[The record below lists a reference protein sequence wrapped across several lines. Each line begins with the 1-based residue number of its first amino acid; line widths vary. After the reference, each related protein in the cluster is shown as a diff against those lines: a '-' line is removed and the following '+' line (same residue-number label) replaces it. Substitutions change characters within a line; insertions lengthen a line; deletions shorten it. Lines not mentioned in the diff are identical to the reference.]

1 MSVTTE
7 ARPGEPQQGTDQ
19 AAKLRRASSAGQS
32 GRLAPPPQASYCNP
46 RTDPLSELRT
56 LPELIDRLNRALEGR
71 YVVDR
76 EIGHGGWAIV
86 YLARDLRNR
95 RRVALKVLR
104 PEIAEGL
111 GGDRFLR
118 EIEIA
123 ANLTHPN
130 ILPLHDSGDA
140 DGLLYYVMPY
150 VEGETLRQ
158 RLNREKQL
166 PLEDVW
172 EITRELSDALGY
184 AHSQGIVHRDIK
196 PENVLLEEGHA
207 VISDFGIARAV
218 SAAAGDAAT
227 ETGVAVG
234 TPLYMSPE
242 QGTGETDLD
251 TRSDVYSLGCCV
263 WEMLAGDPPYTGPTA
278 QAVLARKAAEP
289 LPHLRTV
296 RETVPEEVEQAISK
310 ALARVPADRYATAHA
325 FQQALA
331 RGMRKSAQFR
341 AIRQR
346 RRFYALVSL
355 GGIVAIA
362 VIVQLVRG
370 PGMRL
375 EPNRVV
381 VATFENQ
388 SGDPELATFG
398 GIAQDWITQGL
409 MASEDLDVLPLVS
422 ARGAWEFVQRQFEEG
437 RVRDRV
443 RALAQETGAAIVV
456 TGTYYPIGDSVMIQ
470 STVTDASRRRSLGL
484 IQPVHGPGDN
494 PVGALQEVRDQI
506 AGLLAVTRD
515 ERLAPSVGAASRPP
529 SYEAYRAFSDGM
541 EHYVRQEWHQA
552 VPYFARAYA
561 LDATFVR
568 SLLYESLSLFNT
580 RAWREADSVLQ
591 IAAQSRDQLTAYD
604 RYFLDYRTAFLAADP
619 ESARHAIRRAAEIA
633 PGSKAEYNLALELYE
648 SNHLRES
655 REVLG
660 HLDPT
665 RGPMR
670 DWLGYWRVLSGAY
683 HLEGD
688 HQRERRVAQRARR
701 ILSDPSGTLL
711 LEVRAVAALG
721 QSEAV
726 AALLAEAHRISD
738 DGSGESV
745 AELTAV
751 AAMELRVHG
760 YAEEAAAMF
769 QRAADSYE
777 GLGHETLSVSARTD
791 YARVLYALQRWDESR
806 ALHAALAAEYPQ
818 RIAHRAQLGLIAARQ
833 GDMAAAEQ
841 IETWLAHLSDRYRLG
856 EHAYYR
862 GTIAAVLG
870 KHQVAVGLLREAFGQ
885 RWPQGSMVV
894 HRDFDLES
902 LYDYPPYVALM
913 EPKP

>member
-1 MSVTTE
+1 M
-7 ARPGEPQQGTDQ
+7 
-19 AAKLRRASSAGQS
+19 
-32 GRLAPPPQASYCNP
+32 
-46 RTDPLSELRT
+46 
-56 LPELIDRLNRALEGR
+56 
-71 YVVDR
+71 
-76 EIGHGGWAIV
+76 
-86 YLARDLRNR
+86 YLARDLHNR

-130 ILPLHDSGDA
+130 ILPLHDSGEA
-140 DGLLYYVMPY
+140 DDLLYYVMPY
-150 VEGETLRQ
+150 VEGESLRQ

-184 AHSQGIVHRDIK
+184 AHSHGVVHRDIK
-196 PENVLLEEGHA
+196 PENVLLQEGHA

-218 SAAAGDAAT
+218 SAAGGDTAT

-242 QGTGETDLD
+242 QGAGEADLD

-289 LPHLRTV
+289 LPHLRAV

-310 ALARVPADRYATAHA
+310 ALSKVPADRHSTAHE

-331 RGMRKSAQFR
+331 RGMRRSAQFR
-341 AIRQR
+341 AMRQR
-346 RRFYALVSL
+346 RRFYALAAL
-355 GGIVAIA
+355 AGIVTVAIIA
-362 VIVQLVRG
+362 QLIRG
-370 PGMRL
+370 PSVRL
-375 EPNRVV
+375 APNRVV

-388 SGDPELATFG
+388 SGEPELATFG
-398 GIAQDWITQGL
+398 GIAADMITQGL
-409 MASEDLDVLPLVS
+409 MEAELEVVPSPS
-422 ARGAWEFVQRQFEEG
+422 ARGAWDYVQVGIAEG
-437 RVRDRV
+437 RVRSPV
-443 RALAQETGAAIVV
+443 RALAEETGAGIVV
-456 TGTYYPIGDSVMIQ
+456 AGTYYRMGDSIMIQ
-470 STVTDASRRRSLGL
+470 SYVTDAEHGTSLGS
-484 IQPVHGPGDN
+484 IQPVHGPADD
-494 PVGALQEVRDQI
+494 PTGALRKVLGQI
-506 AGLLAVTRD
+506 SGLLAVHFD
-515 ERLAPSVGAASRPP
+515 PRLAPSVGAASHAP

-541 EHYVRQEWHQA
+541 ERYVREEWRDA
-552 VPYFARAYA
+552 VHYFARGHA
-561 LDATFVR
+561 LDTTFVR
-568 SLLYESLSLFNT
+568 ALLYESLSLFNIP
-580 RAWREADSVLQ
+580 AWREADSVLQ
-591 IAAQSRDQLTAYD
+591 IAARLRDRLTAYD
-604 RYFLDYRTAFLAADP
+604 RHFLDYRTAFLAADP
-619 ESARHAIRRAAEIA
+619 ESALRAIRRAAEIA
-633 PGSKAEYNLALELYE
+633 PGSKAEYNLALELYA

-655 REVLG
+655 RDVLAR
-660 HLDPT
+660 LDPT

-688 HQRERRVAQRARR
+688 HQRERRVARRARR
-701 ILSDPSGTLL
+701 ILSDQLSALL
-711 LEVRAVAALG
+711 LEVRALAALG
-721 QSEAV
+721 RIEAV
-726 AALLAEAHRISD
+726 AALLAEAHRISN
-738 DGSGESV
+738 DGTGATV
-745 AELTAV
+745 AELTAL

-760 YAEEAAAMF
+760 YAEEAEAMF

-777 GLGHETLSVSARTD
+777 GLAQETLSDVRAD
-791 YARVLYALQRWDESR
+791 YARVLYALERWDQAQ
-806 ALHAALAAEYPQ
+806 ALYSALAAEFPE
-818 RIAHRAQLGLIAARQ
+818 RIAHRAQLGLIAARR
-833 GDMAAAEQ
+833 GNMHAAEQ
-841 IETWLAHLSDRYRLG
+841 IETWLADLSDRYRFG

-870 KHQVAVGLLREAFGQ
+870 RHQAAVGLLREAFGQ

-902 LYDYPPYVALM
+902 LYDFPPYVALM
-913 EPKP
+913 QPKP

>member
-1 MSVTTE
+1 M
-7 ARPGEPQQGTDQ
+7 
-19 AAKLRRASSAGQS
+19 
-32 GRLAPPPQASYCNP
+32 
-46 RTDPLSELRT
+46 
-56 LPELIDRLNRALEGR
+56 
-71 YVVDR
+71 
-76 EIGHGGWAIV
+76 V

-104 PEIAEGL
+104 PEIADGL

-166 PLEDVW
+166 PLDDVW

-196 PENVLLEEGHA
+196 PENVLIEEGHA

-289 LPHLRTV
+289 LPHLRAV

-310 ALARVPADRYATAHA
+310 ALAKVPADRYATAHA

-331 RGMRKSAQFR
+331 SGMRRSAQFR

-346 RRFYALVSL
+346 RRLYVLMSL
-355 GGIVAIA
+355 AGIVAVA
-362 VIVQLVRG
+362 VIVQLIRG
-370 PGMRL
+370 PRVRL

-381 VATFENQ
+381 VGTFENQ

-398 GIAQDWITQGL
+398 GIAADMITQDL
-409 MASEDLDVLPLVS
+409 TRSDSLVVVPAVVARSASDWVHSQV
-422 ARGAWEFVQRQFEEG
+422 AEG
-437 RVRDRV
+437 RAHNPI
-443 RALAQETGAAIVV
+443 RALGEATGAGIVI
-456 TGTYYPIGDSVMIQ
+456 TGSYYRIGDAI
-470 STVTDASRRRSLGL
+470 L
-484 IQPVHGPGDN
+484 IQTEVSDARRGRVLGSVQPVQ
-494 PVGALQEVRDQI
+494 GAAGAPDEALEQLRNHI
-506 AGLLAVTRD
+506 TGLLAITFD
-515 ERLAPSVGAASRPP
+515 PRLAPSVGAGSRPP

-541 EHYVRQEWHQA
+541 EHYIRQEWSQA
-552 VPYFARAYA
+552 VPHFARAYA
-561 LDATFVR
+561 LDSTFVR
-568 SLLYESLSLFNT
+568 SLLYESLSLFNR
-580 RAWREADSVLQ
+580 RAWAEADSVLQ
-591 IAAQSRDQLTAYD
+591 IAAPSRDQLSAYE
-604 RYFLDYRTAFLAADP
+604 RHFLDYR
-619 ESARHAIRRAAEIA
+619 SALSAGDRGSALRAIRQAAAIA
-633 PGSKAEYNLALELYE
+633 PGSKAVYNLAVEAWEGNHRGEALEALE
-648 SNHLRES
+648 SI
-655 REVLG
+655 
-660 HLDPT
+660 DPE

-670 DWLGYWRVLSGAY
+670 DWLGYWRILSGGY

-688 HQRERRVAQRARR
+688 HKRERRVARRARR
-701 ILSDPSGTLL
+701 ILSDQVGALL

-721 QSEAV
+721 QTEAV
-726 AALLAEAHRISD
+726 AALLAEARSITD
-738 DGSGESV
+738 DASGKSV
-745 AELTAV
+745 GELTAV

-760 YAEEAAAMF
+760 YAEEAEEMF
-769 QRAADSYE
+769 QRAADWYE
-777 GLGHETLSVSARTD
+777 GLPGDTLSASVRAE
-791 YARVLYALQRWDESR
+791 YARVLYALERWDEAQ
-806 ALHAALAAEYPQ
+806 ALYAALAAVVPED
-818 RIAHRAQLGLIAARQ
+818 IGHRAQLGLIAARR
-833 GDMAAAEQ
+833 GDIMAAEE
-841 IETWLAHLSDRYRLG
+841 IEAWLAGLSDRYRFG
-856 EHAYYR
+856 EHTYDRA
-862 GTIAAVLG
+862 TIAAVLG
-870 KHQVAVGLLREAFGQ
+870 EREAAVNLLREAFGQ
-885 RWPQGSMVV
+885 AYPQGSMLV

-902 LYDYPPYVALM
+902 LFDYPPYVELM